1 MERDYALMPYWIIF
15 LSLEG
20 RMSGTKPHIGCGPA
34 VTVRSNPYWLQPW
47 SYTKRSHQE
56 NLDFTADAVEKV
68 FTILP
73 LVDTTLSMKSCSTS
87 HMFPLHI
94 G

>member
-1 MERDYALMPYWIIF
+1 MWASSNCSIESVLASAMTIYQEVP
-15 LSLEG
+15 
-20 RMSGTKPHIGCGPA
+20 SGK
-34 VTVRSNPYWLQPW
+34 
-47 SYTKRSHQE
+47 
-56 NLDFTADAVEKV
+56 LDFTADAVEKV